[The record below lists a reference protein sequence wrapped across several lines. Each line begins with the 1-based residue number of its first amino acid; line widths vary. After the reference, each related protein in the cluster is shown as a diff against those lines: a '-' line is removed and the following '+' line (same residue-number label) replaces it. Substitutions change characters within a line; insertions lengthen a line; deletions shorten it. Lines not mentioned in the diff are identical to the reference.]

1 MANKPEN
8 QNTTS
13 DRRDALRDGSSL
25 SGSTKRNNDATEKAL
40 HPEQSAEA
48 ARGDEHSGM
57 SESGV
62 IARNQEQEEVD
73 QDPGER
79 QKENQNRSK
88 DDPLAA

>member
-1 MANKPEN
+1 MTDNREN
-8 QNTTS
+8 NSRNTTD
-13 DRRDALRDGSSL
+13 DRRDVAREGSSL

-40 HPEQSAEA
+40 HPEPPQAKNDAPLAEGGISA
-48 ARGDEHSGM
+48 RSP
-57 SESGV
+57 ES
-62 IARNQEQEEVD
+62 EEVD